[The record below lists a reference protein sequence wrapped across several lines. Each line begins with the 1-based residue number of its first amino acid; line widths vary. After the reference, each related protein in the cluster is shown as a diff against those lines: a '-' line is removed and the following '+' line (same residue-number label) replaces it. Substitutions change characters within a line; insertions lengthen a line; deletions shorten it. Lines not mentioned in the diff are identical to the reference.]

1 VSNEI
6 RTRDPKRRLV
16 RANAR
21 GGEIRTLGGQP
32 ADEQLV
38 KSQLVTKDFKSLANT
53 GFSSRQQGFSYQ
65 QKPVESPNYPRINAY
80 ALGQLFTHKRLRFG
94 LKARIN
100 TYAFTHKH
108 LRLYASR
115 PRDYWATA
123 TPPVYTYIKNLPVLR
138 TIPILATPA

>member
-1 VSNEI
+1 MSNEI

-38 KSQLVTKDFKSLANT
+38 KSQLVTKDFKSLANK
-53 GFSSRQQGFSYQ
+53 GFSYQ

-80 ALGQLFTHKRLRFG
+80 ALGQLFTHKQSRFG

-100 TYAFTHKH
+100 SPAFTHKQS
-108 LRLYASR
+108 RLCASR
-115 PRDYWATA
+115 PRGCWATA

>member
-1 VSNEI
+1 MSNEI

-38 KSQLVTKDFKSLANT
+38 KSQLVTKDFKSLANK
-53 GFSSRQQGFSYQ
+53 GFSYQ

-115 PRDYWATA
+115 PRGCWATA
-123 TPPVYTYIKNLPVLR
+123 TPPVYTCIKNLPVLR